1 MNHPTPTIVCSRSGF
16 GSSADIIDAFVRHLR
31 SLDLSETRFFKD
43 LREARHLL
51 IWLDLCGIP
60 LQAIDDAELCA
71 FRRHDCHCPSME
83 GERLQ
88 MSGSI
93 KRAFLTGAL
102 KLVQFLEDQGCI
114 RHLDEL
120 DSNLS
125 HLKYFLARCKKD
137 GFSLS
142 SLDIYE
148 GSCRHILIWLHRAR
162 ISVTDFDV
170 KILDRFLRHDCVC
183 PGPFRSPRPRLRGDR
198 YEYPFLTFLQ
208 YLAEIGVVSVETI
221 TPESETDL
229 LLRPFEE
236 WLRYHRGIGE
246 QSIRNHSRGVAM
258 LVSALGPDPR
268 SYDAAGIRA
277 ALLSHY
283 AGVSRGGAAHLAGSM
298 RMYLRYLTSIGV
310 CSVNRHSM
318 VTHYQRPTVTQLQE
332 GGTGGEVSEIL
343 FFSAK
348 SKRRPSLI
356 YPMQIIPVCLSIVA
370 RRKGVSATRRGGSNW
385 TPISLLVGHPCKL
398 FHICSPTLVDAVPTA
413 ANWRLTSLPRYISP
427 DQVEHVIAC
436 CDVTKPAGLRDKA
449 ILLLLSRLALRAGDI
464 VGLRLAD
471 IDWRNALVRVC
482 GKSRRQ
488 EALPLPQDVGDAIL
502 TYIEKSRPRV
512 SEDRV
517 FLRVLAPHRRLGS
530 SCAVSSIVISALKRA
545 GLEDVRPQG
554 AHLFRHSAATNM
566 LRSGQSLEV
575 ISALLR
581 YKSMDTT
588 TVYAKTDAPMLLE
601 VAQPWIGDPS

>member
-1 MNHPTPTIVCSRSGF
+1 MNHPTPPIVCSRSGF

-31 SLDLSETRFFKD
+31 PLGLSETRFFKD

-60 LQAIDDAELCA
+60 LQTIDDAELYA
-71 FRRHDCHCPSME
+71 FRRHDCHCPGME
-83 GERLQ
+83 GERIK
-88 MSGSI
+88 MSGSN

-102 KLVQFLEDQGCI
+102 KLVQFLEDQGSI

-120 DSNLS
+120 DANLC

-137 GFSLS
+137 GFSSS
-142 SLDIYE
+142 SLDIYK
-148 GSCRHILIWLHRAR
+148 GSCRHVLIWLHQAR
-162 ISVTDFDV
+162 ISITDFDV

-183 PGPFRSPRPRLRGDR
+183 PGPFRSPRPRSRGGR

-221 TPESETDL
+221 TPEPETDL

-258 LVSALGPDPR
+258 LVLALGPDPR

-310 CSVNRHSM
+310 
-318 VTHYQRPTVTQLQE
+318 
-332 GGTGGEVSEIL
+332 
-343 FFSAK
+343 
-348 SKRRPSLI
+348 
-356 YPMQIIPVCLSIVA
+356 
-370 RRKGVSATRRGGSNW
+370 
-385 TPISLLVGHPCKL
+385 
-398 FHICSPTLVDAVPTA
+398 CSPTLVDAVPTA

-581 YKSMDTT
+581 HKSMDTT